1 MAVLKQD
8 DRRASRRRSLDE
20 LPEVRA
26 VKVQSEEVAVVNASR
41 GGMLIECG
49 IRLPPGTA
57 SQLEIH
63 KMDGALRVRGRVV
76 RCEVTR
82 VSPERLHY
90 RIAFAFTD
98 RVDFIRDD
106 EIIEAEFEQ
115 PVAQPILIQPAAAPA
130 ASPARAVAEADSDL
144 ESTFALNS
152 W

>member
-1 MAVLKQD
+1 MAILND
-8 DRRASRRRSLDE
+8 GADRRASRRRSLDE
-20 LPEVRA
+20 IPQVTS

-63 KMDGALRVRGRVV
+63 KMDGSLRVRGRVV

-90 RIAFAFTD
+90 RIAFAFSD
-98 RVDFIRDD
+98 NVDFITDE
-106 EIIEAEFEQ
+106 EIIEAEFDQ
-115 PVAQPILIQPAAAPA
+115 PVSQTLLIQPTAPA
-130 ASPARAVAEADSDL
+130 VRTDADNLEL

>member
-1 MAVLKQD
+1 MAILND
-8 DRRASRRRSLDE
+8 GADRRASRRRSLDE
-20 LPEVRA
+20 IPQVTS

-63 KMDGALRVRGRVV
+63 KMDGSLRVRGRVV

-90 RIAFAFTD
+90 RIAFAFSD
-98 RVDFIRDD
+98 NVDFITDE
-106 EIIEAEFEQ
+106 EIIEAEFDQ
-115 PVAQPILIQPAAAPA
+115 PVSQTLLIQPAAPA
-130 ASPARAVAEADSDL
+130 VRTDADNLEL

>member
-1 MAVLKQD
+1 MAILNDQA

-20 LPEVRA
+20 IPEVTA

-41 GGMLIECG
+41 GGILIECG
-49 IRLPPGTA
+49 LRLPPGTA

-63 KMDGALRVRGRVV
+63 KLDGALRVRGRVV

-90 RIAFAFTD
+90 RIAFAFSD
-98 RVDFIRDD
+98 GVDFITDD
-106 EIIEAEFEQ
+106 VKPEEFEQ
-115 PVAQPILIQPAAAPA
+115 SSISTTYVTQPP
-130 ASPARAVAEADSDL
+130 AVAISIKTDMDTTEL

>member
-1 MAVLKQD
+1 MGVLKHE

-90 RIAFAFTD
+90 RIAFAFSD

-106 EIIEAEFEQ
+106 EIVEAEFEQ
-115 PVAQPILIQPAAAPA
+115 PAAQPLIIQPAAPAPA
-130 ASPARAVAEADSDL
+130 PARAEAEASDPD

>member
-1 MAVLKQD
+1 
-8 DRRASRRRSLDE
+8 
-20 LPEVRA
+20 
-26 VKVQSEEVAVVNASR
+26 
-41 GGMLIECG
+41 MLIECG

-57 SQLEIH
+57 SQLEIT
-63 KMDGALRVRGRVV
+63 KVDGALRVRGRVV

-115 PVAQPILIQPAAAPA
+115 PVSQTLLIQPTA
-130 ASPARAVAEADSDL
+130 ASTRTDADNSDF